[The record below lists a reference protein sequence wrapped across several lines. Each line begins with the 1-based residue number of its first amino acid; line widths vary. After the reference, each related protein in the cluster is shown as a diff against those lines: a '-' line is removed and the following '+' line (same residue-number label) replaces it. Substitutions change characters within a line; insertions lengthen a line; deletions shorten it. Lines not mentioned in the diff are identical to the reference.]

1 MTKLKSKVI
10 SAGIWYT
17 VGNMLIKGIN
27 FLSLPLFSRL
37 LNTEEFGIYNVF
49 VSYEAILYV
58 IIGMAIH
65 SSIRSANIKFK
76 GNINEYTSSVSIIY
90 LVNAMIMLFIALI
103 FNKQLSKL
111 LAFDKLIIVLLIFY
125 SLGSALLSLYNNY
138 ISLEYSY
145 KKYLLVSFFNSVGN
159 VCISLVLILTI
170 FKKKR
175 DIGRIVGATSTICI
189 LAFFIL
195 CIMYKKAKPKINKSY
210 WKFAVKYSIPIVPH
224 GISQVLLAQFDRIMI
239 RSIVGNAAAGIYSLA
254 GNIMLILTIITDSI
268 STAWSTWFYD
278 QISENRIESI
288 NKRAKQLSFFFVVLT
303 VGLLTISPELIIILG
318 GKEYSAGQYVAIPMI
333 VDAFI
338 LFIYN
343 IIVSSEYYKN
353 KTTYIMLGTM
363 VAMVINLITNYV
375 FISKYGFIAAAY
387 TTLFSYMCYLIL
399 HIVISHKVVGFF
411 VLELKFFLMEL
422 VIIILTAIFDLLF
435 IRTFWLRVVVG
446 ISITIPIIAY
456 LLKETKIYKKID
468 SSLGC
473 VV

>member
-1 MTKLKSKVI
+1 MKSKVI

-456 LLKETKIYKKID
+456 LLKETKISK
-468 SSLGC
+468 
-473 VV
+473 

>member
-1 MTKLKSKVI
+1 MKSKVI

-145 KKYLLVSFFNSVGN
+145 KKYLLVSFLNSVGN

-456 LLKETKIYKKID
+456 LLKETKIYKKI
-468 SSLGC
+468 L
-473 VV
+473 

>member
-1 MTKLKSKVI
+1 MVTKLKSKVV

-318 GKEYSAGQYVAIPMI
+318 GKEYSEGQYVAIPMI

-435 IRTFWLRVVVG
+435 IRIFWLRVVVG

-456 LLKETKIYKKID
+456 LLKETKIYKKI
-468 SSLGC
+468 L
-473 VV
+473 

>member
-1 MTKLKSKVI
+1 MKSKVI

-422 VIIILTAIFDLLF
+422 GIIILTAIFDLLF

-456 LLKETKIYKKID
+456 LLKETKIYKKI
-468 SSLGC
+468 L
-473 VV
+473 

>member
-1 MTKLKSKVI
+1 MTKLKSKVV

-318 GKEYSAGQYVAIPMI
+318 GKEYSEGQYVAIPMI

-435 IRTFWLRVVVG
+435 IRIFWLRVVVG

-456 LLKETKIYKKID
+456 LLKETKIYKKI
-468 SSLGC
+468 L
-473 VV
+473 

>member
-1 MTKLKSKVI
+1 VVTKLKSKVI

-456 LLKETKIYKKID
+456 LLKETKIYKKI
-468 SSLGC
+468 L
-473 VV
+473 

>member
-1 MTKLKSKVI
+1 MKSKVI

-37 LNTEEFGIYNVF
+37 LNTAEFGIYNVF

-456 LLKETKIYKKID
+456 LLKETKIYKKI
-468 SSLGC
+468 L
-473 VV
+473 

>member
-288 NKRAKQLSFFFVVLT
+288 NKRAKQLSFFCVVLT

-456 LLKETKIYKKID
+456 LLKETKIYKKI
-468 SSLGC
+468 L
-473 VV
+473 

>member
-175 DIGRIVGATSTICI
+175 DIGRIVGATYTICI

-195 CIMYKKAKPKINKSY
+195 
-210 WKFAVKYSIPIVPH
+210 
-224 GISQVLLAQFDRIMI
+224 
-239 RSIVGNAAAGIYSLA
+239 
-254 GNIMLILTIITDSI
+254 
-268 STAWSTWFYD
+268 
-278 QISENRIESI
+278 
-288 NKRAKQLSFFFVVLT
+288 
-303 VGLLTISPELIIILG
+303 
-318 GKEYSAGQYVAIPMI
+318 
-333 VDAFI
+333 
-338 LFIYN
+338 
-343 IIVSSEYYKN
+343 
-353 KTTYIMLGTM
+353 
-363 VAMVINLITNYV
+363 
-375 FISKYGFIAAAY
+375 
-387 TTLFSYMCYLIL
+387 
-399 HIVISHKVVGFF
+399 
-411 VLELKFFLMEL
+411 
-422 VIIILTAIFDLLF
+422 
-435 IRTFWLRVVVG
+435 
-446 ISITIPIIAY
+446 
-456 LLKETKIYKKID
+456 
-468 SSLGC
+468 
-473 VV
+473 

>member
-1 MTKLKSKVI
+1 MKSKVI

-456 LLKETKIYKKID
+456 LLKETKI
-468 SSLGC
+468 
-473 VV
+473 

>member
-1 MTKLKSKVI
+1 MTKLKSKVV

-435 IRTFWLRVVVG
+435 IRIFWLRVVVG

-456 LLKETKIYKKID
+456 LLKETKIYKKI
-468 SSLGC
+468 L
-473 VV
+473 

>member
-1 MTKLKSKVI
+1 MVTKLKSKVV

-90 LVNAMIMLFIALI
+90 LANAMIMLFIALI

-145 KKYLLVSFFNSVGN
+145 KKYLLVSFLNSVGN

-456 LLKETKIYKKID
+456 LLKETKIYKKI
-468 SSLGC
+468 L
-473 VV
+473 

>member
-1 MTKLKSKVI
+1 MKSKVV

-76 GNINEYTSSVSIIY
+76 CNINEYTSSVSIIY

-145 KKYLLVSFFNSVGN
+145 KKYLLVSFLNSVGN

-456 LLKETKIYKKID
+456 LLKETKIYKKI
-468 SSLGC
+468 L
-473 VV
+473 

>member
-1 MTKLKSKVI
+1 MKSKVV

-145 KKYLLVSFFNSVGN
+145 KKYLLVSFLNSVGN

-456 LLKETKIYKKID
+456 LLKETKIYKKI
-468 SSLGC
+468 L
-473 VV
+473 

>member
-1 MTKLKSKVI
+1 MKSKVI

-456 LLKETKIYKKID
+456 LLKETKIYKKIF
-468 SSLGC
+468 
-473 VV
+473 

>member
-65 SSIRSANIKFK
+65 SNIKFK

-456 LLKETKIYKKID
+456 LLKETKIYKKI
-468 SSLGC
+468 L
-473 VV
+473 

>member
-1 MTKLKSKVI
+1 MKSKVV

-318 GKEYSAGQYVAIPMI
+318 GKEYSEGQYVAIPMI

-435 IRTFWLRVVVG
+435 IRIFWLRVVAG

-456 LLKETKIYKKID
+456 LLKETKIYKKI
-468 SSLGC
+468 L
-473 VV
+473 

>member
-456 LLKETKIYKKID
+456 LLKETKIYKKI
-468 SSLGC
+468 L
-473 VV
+473 

>member
-1 MTKLKSKVI
+1 MTKLKSKVV

-145 KKYLLVSFFNSVGN
+145 KKYLLVSFLNSVGN

-456 LLKETKIYKKID
+456 LLKETKIYKKI
-468 SSLGC
+468 SELIIL
-473 VV
+473 

>member
-1 MTKLKSKVI
+1 MKSKVI

-318 GKEYSAGQYVAIPMI
+318 GKEHSAGQYVAIPMI

-456 LLKETKIYKKID
+456 LLKETKIYKKI
-468 SSLGC
+468 L
-473 VV
+473 

>member
-1 MTKLKSKVI
+1 VVTKLKSKVV

-145 KKYLLVSFFNSVGN
+145 KKYLLVSFLNSVGN

-456 LLKETKIYKKID
+456 LLKETKIYKKI
-468 SSLGC
+468 L
-473 VV
+473 

>member
-1 MTKLKSKVI
+1 MTKLKSKVV

-145 KKYLLVSFFNSVGN
+145 KKYLLVSFLNSVGN

-456 LLKETKIYKKID
+456 LLKETKIYKKI
-468 SSLGC
+468 L
-473 VV
+473 

>member
-1 MTKLKSKVI
+1 MTKLKSKVV

-145 KKYLLVSFFNSVGN
+145 KKYLLVSFLNSVGN

-411 VLELKFFLMEL
+411 VLELKFF
-422 VIIILTAIFDLLF
+422 
-435 IRTFWLRVVVG
+435 
-446 ISITIPIIAY
+446 
-456 LLKETKIYKKID
+456 
-468 SSLGC
+468 
-473 VV
+473 

>member
-1 MTKLKSKVI
+1 MKSKVI

-159 VCISLVLILTI
+159 VCISLVVILTI

-456 LLKETKIYKKID
+456 LLKETKIYKKI
-468 SSLGC
+468 L
-473 VV
+473 

>member
-1 MTKLKSKVI
+1 MTKLKSKVV

-145 KKYLLVSFFNSVGN
+145 KKYLLVSFLNSVGN

-446 ISITIPIIAY
+446 ISIIIPIIAY
-456 LLKETKIYKKID
+456 LLKETKIYKKI
-468 SSLGC
+468 L
-473 VV
+473 

>member
-1 MTKLKSKVI
+1 MKSKVI

-446 ISITIPIIAY
+446 ISITIPMIAY
-456 LLKETKIYKKID
+456 LLKETKIYKKI
-468 SSLGC
+468 L
-473 VV
+473 

>member
-224 GISQVLLAQFDRIMI
+224 RISQVLLAQFDRIMI

-456 LLKETKIYKKID
+456 LLKETKIYKKI
-468 SSLGC
+468 L
-473 VV
+473 

>member
-1 MTKLKSKVI
+1 MKSKVI

-170 FKKKR
+170 FKEKR

-456 LLKETKIYKKID
+456 LLKETKIYKKI
-468 SSLGC
+468 L
-473 VV
+473 

>member
-1 MTKLKSKVI
+1 MVTKLKSKVI

-37 LNTEEFGIYNVF
+37 LNMEEFGIYNVF

-456 LLKETKIYKKID
+456 LLKETKIYKKI
-468 SSLGC
+468 L
-473 VV
+473 

>member
-76 GNINEYTSSVSIIY
+76 CNINEYTSSVSIIY

-456 LLKETKIYKKID
+456 LLKETKIYKKI
-468 SSLGC
+468 L
-473 VV
+473 

>member
-1 MTKLKSKVI
+1 MKSKVI

-303 VGLLTISPELIIILG
+303 VGLLTISDR
-318 GKEYSAGQYVAIPMI
+318 KS
-333 VDAFI
+333 
-338 LFIYN
+338 
-343 IIVSSEYYKN
+343 
-353 KTTYIMLGTM
+353 
-363 VAMVINLITNYV
+363 
-375 FISKYGFIAAAY
+375 
-387 TTLFSYMCYLIL
+387 
-399 HIVISHKVVGFF
+399 VV
-411 VLELKFFLMEL
+411 
-422 VIIILTAIFDLLF
+422 
-435 IRTFWLRVVVG
+435 
-446 ISITIPIIAY
+446 
-456 LLKETKIYKKID
+456 
-468 SSLGC
+468 
-473 VV
+473 

>member
-1 MTKLKSKVI
+1 MTKLKSKVV

-90 LVNAMIMLFIALI
+90 LANAMIMLFIALI

-145 KKYLLVSFFNSVGN
+145 KKYLLVSFLNSVGN

-456 LLKETKIYKKID
+456 LLKETKIYKKI
-468 SSLGC
+468 L
-473 VV
+473 

>member
-189 LAFFIL
+189 LTFFIL

-456 LLKETKIYKKID
+456 LLKETKIYKKI
-468 SSLGC
+468 L
-473 VV
+473 

>member
-1 MTKLKSKVI
+1 MKSKVV

-145 KKYLLVSFFNSVGN
+145 KKYLLVSFLNSVGN

-446 ISITIPIIAY
+446 ISIIIPIIAY
-456 LLKETKIYKKID
+456 LLKETKIYKKI
-468 SSLGC
+468 L
-473 VV
+473 

>member
-375 FISKYGFIAAAY
+375 FISK
-387 TTLFSYMCYLIL
+387 
-399 HIVISHKVVGFF
+399 
-411 VLELKFFLMEL
+411 
-422 VIIILTAIFDLLF
+422 
-435 IRTFWLRVVVG
+435 
-446 ISITIPIIAY
+446 
-456 LLKETKIYKKID
+456 
-468 SSLGC
+468 
-473 VV
+473 

>member
-1 MTKLKSKVI
+1 
-10 SAGIWYT
+10 
-17 VGNMLIKGIN
+17 
-27 FLSLPLFSRL
+27 
-37 LNTEEFGIYNVF
+37 
-49 VSYEAILYV
+49 
-58 IIGMAIH
+58 
-65 SSIRSANIKFK
+65 
-76 GNINEYTSSVSIIY
+76 
-90 LVNAMIMLFIALI
+90 MIMLFIALI

-456 LLKETKIYKKID
+456 LLKETKIYKKI
-468 SSLGC
+468 L
-473 VV
+473 